1 MQANHN
7 EPTNKHKQKRKDDPQ
22 IPQPDLRF
30 VKAKSSK
37 PDTEKG
43 PEPKQHP
50 PTRFAKG
57 HSGLTTVSVSKTC
70 ENELSTTTF
79 KHTRRPSPEAYPL
92 KCRCAKAVHKPGAA
106 NYASLSV
113 LSDQLVQK
121 AFHGLNRYHRLNVS
135 KEVVVVTVPGTPQ
148 WGDGQ

>member
-1 MQANHN
+1 MY
-7 EPTNKHKQKRKDDPQ
+7 
-22 IPQPDLRF
+22 I
-30 VKAKSSK
+30 
-37 PDTEKG
+37 
-43 PEPKQHP
+43 
-50 PTRFAKG
+50 
-57 HSGLTTVSVSKTC
+57 C

-121 AFHGLNRYHRLNVS
+121 AFHGLNRYHRLTAS
-135 KEVVVVTVPGTPQ
+135 KEVVVATVPGAPQ
-148 WGDGQ
+148 